1 MVTINQDAC
10 TGCGRCIKDCI
21 AGTISLQDHK
31 ARSAGSCLLCGH
43 CVAVCPTGAVSIP
56 EYDMEDVEEL
66 APEEAALETGR
77 LLKAIKSRR
86 SIRSYKQMPVS
97 RSYMELLLQAGR
109 YTATARNTQ
118 GCRFIFVQEGL
129 GLFKS
134 MIWEGIG
141 RILNSPDPGPAEPY
155 RNFYNARQADPQ
167 DDYLFR
173 NAPCV
178 LFIAAHSAIDAG
190 LAAQNMELT
199 GTSLGLGFLYNGY
212 LRRAAQMI
220 PEAREWLETGGKP
233 LEACALLGFPDV
245 TYKRTAPRRAADV
258 VFH

>member
-1 MVTINQDAC
+1 
-10 TGCGRCIKDCI
+10 
-21 AGTISLQDHK
+21 
-31 ARSAGSCLLCGH
+31 
-43 CVAVCPTGAVSIP
+43 
-56 EYDMEDVEEL
+56 MEDVEEL

-141 RILNSPDPGPAEPY
+141 RILNRSGPRPGQNPTRE
-155 RNFYNARQADPQ
+155 FYKARSGRPPGC
-167 DDYLFR
+167 YLFR
-173 NAPCV
+173 NGTMRPFTAAP
-178 LFIAAHSAIDAG
+178 SA
-190 LAAQNMELT
+190 
-199 GTSLGLGFLYNGY
+199 
-212 LRRAAQMI
+212 
-220 PEAREWLETGGKP
+220 
-233 LEACALLGFPDV
+233 
-245 TYKRTAPRRAADV
+245 
-258 VFH
+258 

>member
-118 GCRFIFVQEGL
+118 GC
-129 GLFKS
+129 
-134 MIWEGIG
+134 
-141 RILNSPDPGPAEPY
+141 
-155 RNFYNARQADPQ
+155 
-167 DDYLFR
+167 
-173 NAPCV
+173 
-178 LFIAAHSAIDAG
+178 
-190 LAAQNMELT
+190 
-199 GTSLGLGFLYNGY
+199 
-212 LRRAAQMI
+212 
-220 PEAREWLETGGKP
+220 
-233 LEACALLGFPDV
+233 
-245 TYKRTAPRRAADV
+245 
-258 VFH
+258 